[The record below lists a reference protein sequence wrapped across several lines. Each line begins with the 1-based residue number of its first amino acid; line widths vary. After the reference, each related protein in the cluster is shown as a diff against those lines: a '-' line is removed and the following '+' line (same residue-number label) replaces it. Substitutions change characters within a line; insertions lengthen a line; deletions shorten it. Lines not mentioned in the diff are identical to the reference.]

1 MKLEKC
7 GKNNVLLNDNLVNL
21 DSSLNWQTFNFTQ
34 YLDTSLVN
42 VVGANSAVMNDNEL
56 KVTLTFSFMS
66 NSKNWIKIGKLPFGI
81 ALRHVYQRC
90 FNYNSPLEIRIA
102 QEGDIYCRSN
112 TGESDLNF
120 YATFNIPKSN

>member
-1 MKLEKC
+1 MIKYKLL
-7 GKNNVLLNDNLVNL
+7 GIIDNLVNL

-90 FNYNSPLEIRIA
+90 SNYNSPLEIRIV

-112 TGESDLNF
+112 TGESDLTF